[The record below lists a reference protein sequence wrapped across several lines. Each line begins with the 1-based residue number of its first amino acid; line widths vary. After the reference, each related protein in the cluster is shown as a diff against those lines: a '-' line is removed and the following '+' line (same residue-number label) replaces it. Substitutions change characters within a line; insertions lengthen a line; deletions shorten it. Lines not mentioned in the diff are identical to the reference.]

1 MGSFQDL
8 LNRLR
13 GGEFNYEQMG
23 NIPEVKKRTNT
34 ILNDPRQMLLNT
46 DANYSNMGS
55 YVPSQMPGAMG
66 GGFDHGIAG
75 NMSDIQ
81 QMPYRYG
88 DQTGGIQQMPYMYGT
103 QGPMLAQGQG
113 GFNIMN
119 PFTYGNMKK
128 AVEGTRA
135 GDENIEYSDTP
146 TGKIGEAANE
156 RNRMIQQL
164 LQGY

>member
-13 GGEFNYEQMG
+13 G
-23 NIPEVKKRTNT
+23 
-34 ILNDPRQMLLNT
+34 NDI
-46 DANYSNMGS
+46 
-55 YVPSQMPGAMG
+55 PSQMPGAYKMG
-66 GGFDHGIAG
+66 VGMGPGIDHGITG
-75 NMSDIQ
+75 NLSDIQ
-81 QMPYRYG
+81 NRPFDYG
-88 DQTGGIQQMPYMYGT
+88 VKGGLKQMPYMYGT

>member
-13 GGEFNYEQMG
+13 G
-23 NIPEVKKRTNT
+23 
-34 ILNDPRQMLLNT
+34 NDI
-46 DANYSNMGS
+46 
-55 YVPSQMPGAMG
+55 PSQMPGAYKMG
-66 GGFDHGIAG
+66 VGMGPGIDHGITG
-75 NMSDIQ
+75 NLSDIQ
-81 QMPYRYG
+81 NRPFDYG
-88 DQTGGIQQMPYMYGT
+88 MKGGLKQMPYMYGT

-146 TGKIGEAANE
+146 AGKIGEAANE
-156 RNRMIQQL
+156 RNRMIQEL
-164 LQGY
+164 LGESMIVPNTKSKNSFGNFESLLIPRRN

>member
-8 LNRLR
+8 LNR
-13 GGEFNYEQMG
+13 FNNKG
-23 NIPEVKKRTNT
+23 VAGP
-34 ILNDPRQMLLNT
+34 
-46 DANYSNMGS
+46 ANL
-55 YVPSQMPGAMG
+55 VPSQMPGAMG

-75 NMSDIQ
+75 NLSDIQ

-88 DQTGGIQQMPYMYGT
+88 DPTGGIQQMPYTYGM

-128 AVEGTRA
+128 AVEGTRT

-146 TGKIGEAANE
+146 AGKIGEAANE

>member
-8 LNRLR
+8 LNR
-13 GGEFNYEQMG
+13 
-23 NIPEVKKRTNT
+23 VRT
-34 ILNDPRQMLLNT
+34 I
-46 DANYSNMGS
+46 NMPS
-55 YVPSQMPGAMG
+55 IDMPMPQEPQQPDFRVPSQMPGAYTMG
-66 GGFDHGIAG
+66 VGMGPGIDHGITG
-75 NMSDIQ
+75 NLSDIQ
-81 QMPYRYG
+81 SRPIDYG
-88 DQTGGIQQMPYMYGT
+88 VK
-103 QGPMLAQGQG
+103 G
-113 GFNIMN
+113 GFNIAN

-146 TGKIGEAANE
+146 VGKIGEAANE

>member
-1 MGSFQDL
+1 MRNFQDL
-8 LNRLR
+8 LNRFTK
-13 GGEFNYEQMG
+13 GEFNYEQMG

-66 GGFDHGIAG
+66 GGIDHGITG
-75 NMSDIQ
+75 NLSDIQ

-88 DQTGGIQQMPYMYGT
+88 DQGGIQQMPYT
-103 QGPMLAQGQG
+103 G
-113 GFNIMN
+113 GVPSLIDFGKGIEALKKGKERGGVMN
-119 PFTYGNMKK
+119 DSTY
-128 AVEGTRA
+128 
-135 GDENIEYSDTP
+135 
-146 TGKIGEAANE
+146 EALQ
-156 RNRMIQQL
+156 M

>member
-8 LNRLR
+8 LNR
-13 GGEFNYEQMG
+13 FNSKG
-23 NIPEVKKRTNT
+23 VAGP
-34 ILNDPRQMLLNT
+34 
-46 DANYSNMGS
+46 ANL
-55 YVPSQMPGAMG
+55 VPSQMPGAMG

-75 NMSDIQ
+75 NLSDIQQLPYRYGDPAGIQ

-88 DQTGGIQQMPYMYGT
+88 DREIQL
-103 QGPMLAQGQG
+103 LAQGQG

-146 TGKIGEAANE
+146 AGKIGEAANE

>member
-55 YVPSQMPGAMG
+55 YVPSQPALDADGKPMEGTSMGVPIFGGAIPGTMV
-66 GGFDHGIAG
+66 G
-75 NMSDIQ
+75 NMQ
-81 QMPYRYG
+81 GVLTGYPQP
-88 DQTGGIQQMPYMYGT
+88 QTNTMFGPVTPGT
-103 QGPMLAQGQG
+103 
-113 GFNIMN
+113 F
-119 PFTYGNMKK
+119 
-128 AVEGTRA
+128 A
-135 GDENIEYSDTP
+135 G
-146 TGKIGEAANE
+146 K
-156 RNRMIQQL
+156 QL
-164 LQGY
+164 YPLLIPRR

>member
-1 MGSFQDL
+1 MRNFQDL
-8 LNRLR
+8 LNRFTK
-13 GGEFNYEQMG
+13 GEFNYEQMG

-66 GGFDHGIAG
+66 GGIDHGITG
-75 NMSDIQ
+75 NLSDIQ

-88 DQTGGIQQMPYMYGT
+88 DQGGIQQMPYT
-103 QGPMLAQGQG
+103 G
-113 GFNIMN
+113 GVPSLIDFGKGIEALRKGKERGGVMN
-119 PFTYGNMKK
+119 DSTY
-128 AVEGTRA
+128 
-135 GDENIEYSDTP
+135 
-146 TGKIGEAANE
+146 EALQ
-156 RNRMIQQL
+156 M

>member
-13 GGEFNYEQMG
+13 G
-23 NIPEVKKRTNT
+23 
-34 ILNDPRQMLLNT
+34 NDI
-46 DANYSNMGS
+46 
-55 YVPSQMPGAMG
+55 PSQMPGAYKMG
-66 GGFDHGIAG
+66 VGMGPGIDHGITG
-75 NMSDIQ
+75 NLSDIQ
-81 QMPYRYG
+81 NRPFDYG
-88 DQTGGIQQMPYMYGT
+88 MKGGLKQMPYMYGT

-135 GDENIEYSDTP
+135 GDENIEYADTP
-146 TGKIGEAANE
+146 AGKIGEAANE
-156 RNRMIQQL
+156 RNRMIQEL
-164 LQGY
+164 LGESMLVPNTKSKNSFGNFESLLIPRRN

>member
-1 MGSFQDL
+1 MGSFQNL
-8 LNRLR
+8 LNS
-13 GGEFNYEQMG
+13 FNNKG
-23 NIPEVKKRTNT
+23 VAGP
-34 ILNDPRQMLLNT
+34 
-46 DANYSNMGS
+46 ANL
-55 YVPSQMPGAMG
+55 VPSQMPGAMG

-75 NMSDIQ
+75 NLSDIQ

-88 DQTGGIQQMPYMYGT
+88 DQTGGIQQMPYRYGT

-146 TGKIGEAANE
+146 AGKIGEAANE

>member
-13 GGEFNYEQMG
+13 G
-23 NIPEVKKRTNT
+23 
-34 ILNDPRQMLLNT
+34 NDI
-46 DANYSNMGS
+46 
-55 YVPSQMPGAMG
+55 PSQMPGAMG

-75 NMSDIQ
+75 NLSDIQ
-81 QMPYRYG
+81 K
-88 DQTGGIQQMPYMYGT
+88 MPYMYGT

-146 TGKIGEAANE
+146 AGKIGEAANE
-156 RNRMIQQL
+156 RNRMIQEL
-164 LQGY
+164 LGESMIVPNTKSKNSFGNFESLLIPRRN

>member
-8 LNRLR
+8 LNR
-13 GGEFNYEQMG
+13 FNNKG
-23 NIPEVKKRTNT
+23 VAGP
-34 ILNDPRQMLLNT
+34 
-46 DANYSNMGS
+46 ANL
-55 YVPSQMPGAMG
+55 VPSQMPGAMG
-66 GGFDHGIAG
+66 GGFDHGITG

-135 GDENIEYSDTP
+135 GDENIDYSDTP
-146 TGKIGEAANE
+146 AGKIGEAANE

>member
-8 LNRLR
+8 LNR
-13 GGEFNYEQMG
+13 FNSKG
-23 NIPEVKKRTNT
+23 VAGP
-34 ILNDPRQMLLNT
+34 
-46 DANYSNMGS
+46 ANL
-55 YVPSQMPGAMG
+55 VPSQMPGAMG

-75 NMSDIQ
+75 NLSDIQ

-88 DQTGGIQQMPYMYGT
+88 DQTGGIQQMPYRYGT

-135 GDENIEYSDTP
+135 GDENMEYSDTP
-146 TGKIGEAANE
+146 AGKIGEAANE
-156 RNRMIQQL
+156 RNRMIQEL
-164 LQGY
+164 LGESMIVPNTKSENSFGNFESLLIPRRN